1 MDTLWLAGEMEEFAR
16 CLRWVTSDMD
26 LDVDQV
32 CALVFEY
39 GCDDPSAS
47 PAPASDM
54 VCVCSGVSPFRSYV
68 YLRPAI
74 SVRRQA
80 QTL

>member
-1 MDTLWLAGEMEEFAR
+1 MDTLWLAGEMDEFAR

-39 GCDDPSAS
+39 GLMTSQPLLLLLLRWCAC
-47 PAPASDM
+47 A
-54 VCVCSGVSPFRSYV
+54 VGCLHSGATFTCGRLS
-68 YLRPAI
+68 
-74 SVRRQA
+74 Q
-80 QTL
+80 